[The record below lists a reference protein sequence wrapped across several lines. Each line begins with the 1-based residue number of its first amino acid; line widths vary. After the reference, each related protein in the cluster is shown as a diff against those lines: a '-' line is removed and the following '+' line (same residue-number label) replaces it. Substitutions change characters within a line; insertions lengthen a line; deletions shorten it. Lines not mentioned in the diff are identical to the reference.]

1 MNKVLRAIIIAIVVI
16 IAFIHICPTLGLY
29 DHWYDDY
36 DEDHFWIGLPTGQGF
51 ELPSGIAPV
60 GRVLPDKSVKLGL
73 DLKGGIYLVYEVDDT
88 GMGDRELKDAVN
100 LTVEIIRKRVDE
112 LGVAEPEIMS
122 EGRNRIIVKL
132 PGMSEPARAKELI
145 GTTAELEF
153 KLLAPQGQLNKAIAA
168 YDQQFL
174 ATPDPGGLAL
184 GELLEFDYGS
194 DPIFTND
201 KYDRVKKHIESLHEK
216 NFAPPGYHLA
226 IGNLIRSEDD
236 EVYLELG
243 ESYRSIFMV
252 TDETQITGKY
262 LKNAKMDYDQFGKPS
277 VNFEWNSEG
286 AKIFADVT
294 SRSIGRR
301 LAILLDGTVQSAPVI
316 QSRISK
322 SGDITGN
329 FTSRE
334 AADLALVL
342 RSGALPAKLWLIRE
356 QVVGP
361 SLGHDSIRS
370 GILAALIAFIIV
382 IVLVAFYYHLAGL
395 VADTALILN
404 LIIVMGIMVIINGT
418 LTLPGIAGLI
428 LSVAMAI
435 DANVLIYER
444 IREEMAAGKTVKASI
459 DSGYSRA
466 FITIL
471 DSNITTLIAGI
482 ALFIF
487 GTGPVRGFA
496 VTLSIGI
503 MASMFTAIVVTKAIF
518 DAFTEKRDM
527 KKLYIG

>member
-1 MNKVLRAIIIAIVVI
+1 MNKALRAVIIFIVVI

-29 DHWYDDY
+29 DHWKDDY
-36 DEDHFWIGLPTGQGF
+36 NEDHFWIGLPTGQGF
-51 ELPSGIAPV
+51 ELPAAIAPV
-60 GRVLPDKSVKLGL
+60 GRVLPDKSIKLGL
-73 DLKGGIYLVYEVDDT
+73 DLKGGIYLVYEVDET
-88 GMGDRELKDAVN
+88 GMSDSELSDAVN

-122 EGRNRIIVKL
+122 EGRNRLVVKL
-132 PGMSEPARAKELI
+132 PGMSEPTRAKELI

-153 KLLAPQGQLNKAIAA
+153 KLLAPQGQLNNSIAA
-168 YDQQFL
+168 YDKMFL
-174 ATPDPGGLAL
+174 ASSDPDGLAL
-184 GELLEFDYGS
+184 GELLEFEYSS
-194 DPIFTND
+194 DPVFTND
-201 KYDRVKKHIESLHEK
+201 KYDRIRKHVNSLHDK
-216 NFAPPGYHLA
+216 KLTPRGYHIAL
-226 IGNLIRSEDD
+226 GNLVQNDDD
-236 EVYLELG
+236 EIYRALG
-243 ESYRSIFMV
+243 ESYRAIYLV

-262 LKNAKMDYDQFGKPS
+262 LKNAKMAYDTFGKPS
-277 VNFEWNSEG
+277 VGFEWNSEG
-286 AKIFADVT
+286 AKIFADLT

-301 LAILLDGTVQSAPVI
+301 LGILLDGTVQSAPVI
-316 QSRISK
+316 KSRISK
-322 SGDITGN
+322 SGDITGD
-329 FTSRE
+329 FTTRE
-334 AADLALVL
+334 ASDLALVL

-370 GILAALIAFIIV
+370 GILAALIAFLIV
-382 IVLVAFYYHLAGL
+382 MVLVALYYHLAGL

-404 LIIVMGIMVIINGT
+404 LIIVLGIMVIINAT

-428 LSVAMAI
+428 LAVAMAI
-435 DANVLIYER
+435 DANVLIFER
-444 IREEMAAGKTVKASI
+444 IREEMHAGKTVKASI

-471 DSNITTLIAGI
+471 DSNVTTLIAGV

-503 MASMFTAIVVTKAIF
+503 LASMFTAIVVTKAIF
-518 DAFTEKRDM
+518 DAFSEKRDM